1 MTRPSILICTVGTS
15 LFRPNLEALKKDLAD
30 GKVRDDLKPLAQAYQ
45 QRDWPAIAREL
56 AQLSPTERICGAEI
70 NSIASMIDKQ
80 HIPADCGLFFL
91 HSDTDDGRSIA
102 AILQSY
108 YQSKGHSPI
117 ETIQVPDLQ
126 DQDPKR
132 FRTKGLR
139 NLARKIC
146 GVIRERS
153 AAACAINATG
163 GYKAQ
168 IAIGVLLG
176 QAIGVPVY
184 YKHELFS
191 EIIAFPPMPV
201 ALDFEVWMKAS
212 GMLFD
217 LERASE
223 PLRAT
228 VYADDW
234 DEKYESLV
242 ERVEIDGQD
251 YLELSPTGQIFH
263 ETFRERFRTARD
275 QVLPPPVPPAQK
287 CPPRLEDAGWPGKH
301 PEVERFMK
309 RVTDEVPQVKHCAT
323 FYYNPDLAERTR
335 FRLGRDGIEGVYSD
349 GNFTVKF
356 RVETSA
362 QTPGQQAAV
371 VAALNEWLRSEDLVR

>member
-1 MTRPSILICTVGTS
+1 
-15 LFRPNLEALKKDLAD
+15 
-30 GKVRDDLKPLAQAYQ
+30 
-45 QRDWPAIAREL
+45 
-56 AQLSPTERICGAEI
+56 
-70 NSIASMIDKQ
+70 MIDKEYV
-80 HIPADCGLFFL
+80 PADCGLFFL

-102 AILQSY
+102 AILKNY
-108 YQSKGHSPI
+108 YQSKGHAPV
-117 ETIQVPDLQ
+117 ETIEVPDLQ

-176 QAIGVPVY
+176 QAIGIPVF

-201 ALDFEVWMKAS
+201 ALDFEVWMRAS
-212 GMLFD
+212 GMLYD
-217 LERASE
+217 LERTSE
-223 PLRAT
+223 LIAAAI
-228 VYADDW
+228 YADEW
-234 DEKYESLV
+234 DEKYESLI
-242 ERVEIDGQD
+242 ERVPINGQD

-275 QVLPPPVPPAQK
+275 QVLPPPAQQK
-287 CPPRLEDAGWPGKH
+287 RPPRLEKAGWPGEH
-301 PEVERFMK
+301 PEVECFMS
-309 RVTDEVPQVKHCAT
+309 RVTNEVPPVVQCAT
-323 FYYNPDLAERTR
+323 FYYNSDLPQRTR
-335 FRLGRDGIEGVYSD
+335 FRLGRDGIEGIYSD
-349 GNFTVKF
+349 GSFTVKF
-356 RVETSA
+356 RVETTA
-362 QTPGQQAAV
+362 QTPGQQGAV
-371 VAALNEWLRSEDLVR
+371 VALLNEWLNH